1 MQVTITLPPC
11 PIAAQK
17 IDLSSAFTIPANPGA
32 VIKIKASGTVTAKD
46 DTGAVILQV
55 TVGSPFAVC
64 FLLCNWFVFLLFF
77 LQADGSV
84 GPH

>member
-1 MQVTITLPPC
+1 MQVTVTLPPC

-32 VIKIKASGTVTAKD
+32 IIKIKASGTVTAKD
-46 DTGAVILQV
+46 DMGAVILQV
-55 TVGSPFAVC
+55 TVSPPFPA
-64 FLLCNWFVFLLFF
+64 WFYCVIGLPFFIFF